1 MWKGGM
7 GMPFVKVLRS
17 GQITVPKEV
26 RKVLGIKEGDV
37 LEVALEK
44 SGVVLKPKSL
54 IDKASIFS
62 QKGEKKIR
70 KALQAY
76 NKGETKAFDN
86 VDELIRDLN
95 S

>member
-1 MWKGGM
+1 MS
-7 GMPFVKVLRS
+7 MPFVKVLRS

-37 LEVALEK
+37 LEIALEK

-54 IDKASIFS
+54 IDKESILS
-62 QKGEKKIR
+62 QKGEKKIK
-70 KALQAY
+70 KALEAY
-76 NKGETKAFDN
+76 NRGETKAFDN

>member
-1 MWKGGM
+1 
-7 GMPFVKVLRS
+7 MPFVKVLRS

-44 SGVVLKPKSL
+44 SGVLLKPKSL
-54 IDKASIFS
+54 VDKESILS
-62 QKGEKKIR
+62 QKGEKKIK
-70 KALQAY
+70 KALEDY
-76 NKGETKAFDN
+76 NRGETKAFDN

-95 S
+95 T